1 MTDALTT
8 YETAQ
13 AISQLVASI
22 LFVAV
27 LAGVAFYAF
36 RPSNKKAF
44 ERAAR
49 LPLDRN
55 NLDQNR

>member
-1 MTDALTT
+1 MTDALAT
-8 YETAQ
+8 YEMAQ
-13 AISQLVASI
+13 AVSQLVASI

-36 RPSNKKAF
+36 RPSNKKNF

-49 LPLDRN
+49 LPLDSS
-55 NLDQNR
+55 NLDQKR